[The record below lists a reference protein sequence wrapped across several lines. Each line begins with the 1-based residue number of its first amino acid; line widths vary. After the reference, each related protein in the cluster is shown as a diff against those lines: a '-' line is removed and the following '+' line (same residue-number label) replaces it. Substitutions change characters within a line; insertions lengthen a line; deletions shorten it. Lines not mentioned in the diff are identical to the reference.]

1 MARHPWLP
9 RPSFP
14 DPRTLL
20 HWCRKPRTRK
30 PVFRHATRPA
40 YPTCG
45 ASQVARGSSSG
56 ATPSADGHEAVA
68 GRSLPALGPGAGWR
82 PAGHPELAR
91 PGGNPRRSPI
101 DRPRPADEDG
111 TPRRPG
117 DLRGPFW
124 KNSGG
129 VWLGAQPV
137 AGAPDPPA
145 DGGSAGSGP
154 QLPVA
159 NLLAYEDLKRAILQR
174 VGRNPE
180 QHRQRFRS
188 VELGD
193 CGRPFVM
200 AQQLRDACRK
210 WLLAEPRNVEG
221 VIDLVVLEQFVARL
235 PRRTAEW
242 VQCHRP
248 TSLAQAIQL
257 AEDHL
262 AACPGVSEPRP
273 TLSLSLSLP
282 PALPSPSLSLPVPAP
297 RSRLPVAPRAPPRSG
312 NGQTDRYPRR
322 GGGPEPTT
330 SPQYSLRQSLAHP
343 SAAGA
348 AVRPGPACWRCGD
361 PGHFQDHCPMMEV
374 GLLVRIPDSPGAAP
388 DQAGQYQ
395 IPVSIKGGTYQA
407 LLDSGCNQTSIH
419 QSLIQQRAL
428 DTGRKVKVK
437 CVYGDVAN
445 YPLVPVS
452 IKFRGK
458 IHRMEV
464 AVNSHLKHP
473 LILGTDWPAFTQL
486 LGIVCADA
494 SWPMGRGQEE
504 AAARTGE
511 ALAGP
516 SPPASEETRASEG
529 VRTPEQLRPAQAPR
543 PKRRWDSSWGWR
555 DIIGGLFLIFRT
567 SPARWLISLKRK
579 HPTRSSGRSCANRPW
594 PS

>member
-1 MARHPWLP
+1 MKMGPHDDPEAFVDLFEKTAEACGWARSQWPVRLNP
-9 RPSFP
+9 
-14 DPRTLL
+14 LL
-20 HWCRKPRTRK
+20 TGE
-30 PVFRHATRPA
+30 A
-40 YPTCG
+40 
-45 ASQVARGSSSG
+45 QVA
-56 ATPSADGHEAVA
+56 
-68 GRSLPALGPGAGWR
+68 
-82 PAGHPELAR
+82 
-91 PGGNPRRSPI
+91 
-101 DRPRPADEDG
+101 
-111 TPRRPG
+111 
-117 DLRGPFW
+117 
-124 KNSGG
+124 
-129 VWLGAQPV
+129 AQ
-137 AGAPDPPA
+137 
-145 DGGSAGSGP
+145 

-188 VELGD
+188 MELGD
-193 CGRPFVM
+193 CGRPFVI
-200 AQQLRDACRK
+200 AQQLRDACHK
-210 WLLAEPRNVEG
+210 WLLAEPRDVEG

-262 AACPGVSEPRP
+262 AACPGVGEPRP
-273 TLSLSLSLP
+273 TLSLSLSLSLFPRPRSQVAAAGGPSSPATEWEWPDRPLP
-282 PALPSPSLSLPVPAP
+282 PA
-297 RSRLPVAPRAPPRSG
+297 
-312 NGQTDRYPRR
+312 R

-348 AVRPGPACWRCGD
+348 AVRSGPACWRCGD

-374 GLLVRIPDSPGAAP
+374 GLLVRVPDSPGAAP

-407 LLDSGCNQTSIH
+407 LVDSGCNQTSIH

-428 DTGRKVKVK
+428 DTGRKVKVR
-437 CVYGDVAN
+437 CVHGDVAN

-458 IHRMEV
+458 IHRLEV

-494 SWPMGRGQEE
+494 SWPTGRGQGE

-516 SPPASEETRASEG
+516 APPAS
-529 VRTPEQLRPAQAPR
+529 
-543 PKRRWDSSWGWR
+543 
-555 DIIGGLFLIFRT
+555 
-567 SPARWLISLKRK
+567 
-579 HPTRSSGRSCANRPW
+579 
-594 PS
+594 